1 MKIAIPVSKGA
12 NKAHCEDTAFCNG
25 TIIDRV
31 VRVIETD
38 TLTAIGVADGVGGNA
53 GGRNASRFIAS
64 QISAADFSKMGQ
76 PEIKEKLLSLNYEL
90 ILDAAAIAGKEAM
103 ATTLTCVIQGIDAY
117 YLAHL
122 GNTRIFKIKGSYLRQ
137 LSVDHTTYNWL
148 LRTGQSEAAE
158 HCNRSEIISCFG
170 GGNPAL
176 ASKLII
182 QSLNS
187 DLPETLVLT
196 SDGIHDYV
204 DVDTIEEKIVS
215 NQDDL
220 AVQEL
225 ITQAEAAGSTD
236 DKTIIIIRQ
245 R

>member
-1 MKIAIPVSKGA
+1 
-12 NKAHCEDTAFCNG
+12 
-25 TIIDRV
+25 
-31 VRVIETD
+31 
-38 TLTAIGVADGVGGNA
+38 
-53 GGRNASRFIAS
+53 
-64 QISAADFSKMGQ
+64 
-76 PEIKEKLLSLNYEL
+76 
-90 ILDAAAIAGKEAM
+90 M
-103 ATTLTCVIQGIDAY
+103 ATTLTGVIQGRDAY

-122 GNTRIFKIKGSYLRQ
+122 GNTRIFKMQGSYLKQ

-176 ASKLII
+176 ANNLIV
-182 QSLNS
+182 QNLNS

-204 DVDTIEEKIVS
+204 DVDIIEEKIAL
-215 NQDDL
+215 NQDNL
-220 AVQEL
+220 ALQEL

-236 DKTIIIIRQ
+236 DKTIIILRN